1 MGAENAVKVLRVIV
15 QFLVNFY
22 FHLWFE
28 VKIDSSFIAGPYHKL
43 REIQLIQRMKG
54 KDEKSRKMRD
64 IAKKFIEKG
73 AWHAHSELII
83 SSLVCSE
90 EELDRQFGVS
100 KILSLRDG
108 QEFGSTSVRPFIPP
122 KLNWDARSIRDIQD
136 SRHL

>member
-1 MGAENAVKVLRVIV
+1 
-15 QFLVNFY
+15 
-22 FHLWFE
+22 
-28 VKIDSSFIAGPYHKL
+28 
-43 REIQLIQRMKG
+43 MKG

-64 IAKKFIEKG
+64 IAKKFVEKG

-108 QEFGSTSVRPFIPP
+108 KEFGSTSVRPFTPP